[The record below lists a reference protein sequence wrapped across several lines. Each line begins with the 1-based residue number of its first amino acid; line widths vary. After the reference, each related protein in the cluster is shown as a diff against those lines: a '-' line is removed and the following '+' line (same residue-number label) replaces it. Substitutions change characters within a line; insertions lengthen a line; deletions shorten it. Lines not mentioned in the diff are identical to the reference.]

1 MAKHVPIGLQIRG
14 RGPDGTARSI
24 IQAKSAVVNGVPR
37 SFTNTKGDGIDA
49 ATRRASSASIGFDAP
64 GRPEQMLKTSERACS
79 IPMSS

>member
-1 MAKHVPIGLQIRG
+1 
-14 RGPDGTARSI
+14 
-24 IQAKSAVVNGVPR
+24 VNGVPR